1 MNRWRDW
8 WEQSARDLGH
18 ARHALR
24 PLPMHHSS
32 PSSAG
37 ATYLDKA
44 RRIDELRQTARRA
57 RTRAPSIQRMILF
70 GSLAAGTPTPRSDA
84 DILVVVDT
92 STERESRDRV
102 PALLQAMSPLPCPVD
117 LFVLTNDELERA
129 QRCADALVREALASG
144 IDLL

>member
-1 MNRWRDW
+1 
-8 WEQSARDLGH
+8 
-18 ARHALR
+18 
-24 PLPMHHSS
+24 MHHSS

-117 LFVLTNDELERA
+117 LFVLTSDELKRA
-129 QRCADALVREALASG
+129 QRDEDALVREALASG